1 MCTVHKL
8 RGIPCNIHPAEP
20 SVSCQKVKV
29 QHGLEEEYS
38 SQHRSPPFPHFL
50 LDLVFRKIGFFSR
63 QSFHKR
69 SYSRLDNGRII
80 VVKSRIS
87 WKEIV
92 RLLSFLVRNSFNE
105 YSFSKVILFR
115 LIFICDFCL
124 CNNICFRDY
133 VIFFRDYIYL

>member
-8 RGIPCNIHPAEP
+8 RGIPCNIHPVES

-29 QHGLEEEYS
+29 QHGLEEEYA

-69 SYSRLDNGRII
+69 SRLDNGRII

-92 RLLSFLVRNSFNE
+92 RLLSFLVGNSFNFE
-105 YSFSKVILFR
+105 YSFRKLFR
-115 LIFICDFCL
+115 LD
-124 CNNICFRDY
+124 
-133 VIFFRDYIYL
+133 